1 MPTAQALDD
10 EKWASK
16 LSEAKRTGKLNIS
29 YCDLPELTAQQVADI
44 KVRQAPVHPS
54 PH

>member
-10 EKWASK
+10 EKWAAK
-16 LSEAKRTGKLNIS
+16 LNDAKRTGKLNIS

-44 KVRQAPVHPS
+44 KVRRAPGHSS